1 MIWAVGFIPSA
12 WLWDQD
18 RCDRVGFL
26 QGVSRAAWRTI
37 GQQRA
42 ITIRSTVIWGEES
55 NVRTRSVVVA
65 VGVVVVV
72 VVAVAVALVDL
83 GVTAAARG
91 R

>member
-26 QGVSRAAWRTI
+26 QGVSRAAWRTV

-42 ITIRSTVIWGEES
+42 IDHHQVHGGLGGRIECKNSKRCCCRRRRRRRCCRCCSC
-55 NVRTRSVVVA
+55 RF
-65 VGVVVVV
+65 
-72 VVAVAVALVDL
+72 